1 MLKFGPC
8 GCGPEFL
15 VRIERTWWMRVFTW
29 KRLYFCTQC
38 RRRLF
43 MARPARAPVFGATV
57 PHTLATRRDAPGS
70 AAASLTATGH
80 HAD

>member
-1 MLKFGPC
+1 MLKLSSC

-15 VRIERTWWMRVFTW
+15 VRIERSWWMRIFTW

-43 MARPARAPVFGATV
+43 IARPRTAAPVGTMA
-57 PHTLATRRDAPGS
+57 ARRAESGS
-70 AAASLTATGH
+70 APAPLSPSANGTS
-80 HAD
+80 

>member
-1 MLKFGPC
+1 MLKLSPC

-15 VRIERTWWMRVFTW
+15 VRIERSWWMRVFTW

-43 MARPARAPVFGATV
+43 IARPRGAVPLGTRPQALAP
-57 PHTLATRRDAPGS
+57 RDEAQRHLN
-70 AAASLTATGH
+70 ASLTASGH